1 MGVAGSRE
9 FPARCF
15 NGNFRKLQLMDANG
29 PIPKW
34 IQIVDAKVG
43 KHTLV
48 FLFRHHKKKNIFL
61 KSSSLSY
68 WTPGEF

>member
-1 MGVAGSRE
+1 
-9 FPARCF
+9 
-15 NGNFRKLQLMDANG
+15 MDANG

-48 FLFRHHKKKNIFL
+48 FFVSATQKEKHILKVFESFL
-61 KSSSLSY
+61 LDT
-68 WTPGEF
+68 W

>member
-48 FLFRHHKKKNIFL
+48 FFVSATQKEKHILKVFEFFL
-61 KSSSLSY
+61 LDT
-68 WTPGEF
+68 W